1 MWHQVFHM
9 NITLQTGNG
18 LLLNTSAST
27 SIIKDA
33 VTYIDKNY
41 SKDISLKE
49 LSDICG
55 ISRQHFCRVFKK
67 EFGMRQLEY
76 LAKKRI
82 SEAKA
87 MLCNTGKSISLI
99 SLSLMAGCAACSGQ
113 KKENKAKD
121 TYSITSG
128 PKEQPDAEKQPER
141 TVPVDTKEYG
151 ITIDG
156 GNIRTENKNGLTYK
170 GFSIF
175 SGNSSSDL
183 LMDYKAQ
190 NPEAYAQLMQ
200 YLFGGEY
207 PLMNHVKLEMG
218 KDRQRYL

>member
-18 LLLNTSAST
+18 LLLNTSASA

-55 ISRQHFCRVFKK
+55 ISRQHFCSVFKK

-87 MLCNTGKSISLI
+87 MLCNI
-99 SLSLMAGCAACSGQ
+99 
-113 KKENKAKD
+113 
-121 TYSITSG
+121 
-128 PKEQPDAEKQPER
+128 
-141 TVPVDTKEYG
+141 PV
-151 ITIDG
+151 
-156 GNIRTENKNGLTYK
+156 L
-170 GFSIF
+170 
-175 SGNSSSDL
+175 
-183 LMDYKAQ
+183 
-190 NPEAYAQLMQ
+190 
-200 YLFGGEY
+200 
-207 PLMNHVKLEMG
+207 
-218 KDRQRYL
+218 